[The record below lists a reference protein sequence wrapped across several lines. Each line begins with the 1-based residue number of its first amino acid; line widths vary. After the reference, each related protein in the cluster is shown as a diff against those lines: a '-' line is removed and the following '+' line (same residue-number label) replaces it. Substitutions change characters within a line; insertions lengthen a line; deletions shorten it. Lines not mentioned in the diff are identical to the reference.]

1 MGSGVIGFVLSGGA
15 NLGSVHV
22 GMVQALLEAGIKPD
36 VIVGTSIGAVNAGH
50 LAADPSL
57 DQVEELRDL
66 WCDAR
71 AREIFPLNPIAN
83 ARALFR
89 EGALFSSH
97 YWRRFVERRAPYENI
112 EDAAVTLRIT
122 ATDYEEGRSVCFD
135 SGSLVD
141 AIMASTALPGV
152 FPPYRVGDRWFID
165 GAVSEQL
172 PLRAA
177 LECGADTIY
186 VMAVSVPS
194 PPPGRRT
201 PLTILRHSVTILLY
215 PRLRLDALDL
225 PGEHPSLRI
234 VQVPSV
240 KTQISLWDMS
250 RHDELITTAY
260 ETTRRFL
267 EAEHDHDDRVE
278 VATVPQM
285 EVETHVPEEP
295 VVES

>member
-1 MGSGVIGFVLSGGA
+1 VIGFVLSGGA

-57 DQVEELRDL
+57 DQVAELREL

-89 EGALFSSH
+89 EGAMFSSH

-122 ATDYEEGRSVCFD
+122 ATDYEEGQSVCFD

-141 AIMASTALPGV
+141 AIMASTALPGI
-152 FPPYRVGDRWFID
+152 FPPYRIGDRWFID

-201 PLTILRHSVTILLY
+201 PLAILRHSVTILLY

-225 PGEHPSLRI
+225 PGQHPSLRI

-260 ETTRRFL
+260 ETTKRFL
-267 EAEHDHDDRVE
+267 EAEHDQDDCVE

-285 EVETHVPEEP
+285 EVETQVPEEP